1 MCFFSVVMK
10 NLIDFCEGIQRNAN
24 FRISHETYVIQ
35 SYDTTEQKTQSG
47 NRIYGGGIQC
57 LQKLVQS
64 NKWRGVENYKLVDI

>member
-1 MCFFSVVMK
+1 MK
-10 NLIDFCEGIQRNAN
+10 
-24 FRISHETYVIQ
+24 TYVIQ